1 MWRQLLKRLLAL
13 NCASCEGFSTLGNA
27 VFTSQEHAART
38 EVAYNLLDGMNRLAM
53 GHGYYVAPD
62 GGSRARLYI
71 IHGLAAFFQLRK
83 ARLTPSPST
92 MMGSLRQQKNG
103 KQTRWAAKEASKA
116 FYGYPRAGVS
126 GKSYTVHLLS

>member
-1 MWRQLLKRLLAL
+1 MWRQLLKRLIAL
-13 NCASCEGFSTLGNA
+13 DCVSCEGFSTSGNA

-53 GHGYYVAPD
+53 GHGY
-62 GGSRARLYI
+62 YI

-116 FYGYPRAGVS
+116 FYGYPRVGVS
-126 GKSYTVHLLS
+126 GKSYAVHLLS